1 MAVSTA
7 SSKEPNQAS
16 SAYERLEQDI
26 LTGHLK
32 PGERLRLK
40 ELIVSYNT
48 GNSPMREAL
57 SRLSA
62 RGIVTREENRGFSVP
77 HATKE
82 SLTELLK
89 TRCWIEEIGLRESIA
104 NGDNE
109 WEERIVLAF
118 HWLSQSEKSDDLVS
132 GRSPSDLKWSKHHQ
146 GFHMAL
152 ISACNSDILI
162 DFCTQ
167 LQGRSFRYFNLAKI
181 SKYANRN
188 ELEEHRE
195 LKDATLERDAE
206 LAVSK
211 LKKHYTTTHEIL
223 LTSDRFD

>member
-7 SSKEPNQAS
+7 SSKKSNQAS

-48 GNSPMREAL
+48 GNSPMRETL

-62 RGIVTREENRGFSVP
+62 RGLVTREENRGFSVP
-77 HATKE
+77 HATKK

-104 NGDNE
+104 NGDSE

-118 HWLSQSEKSDDLVS
+118 HWLSQSEKSDDLAN
-132 GRSPSDLKWSKHHQ
+132 GRSQSDLECSKYHHS
-146 GFHMAL
+146 FHMAL
-152 ISACNSDILI
+152 ISACNSEILI

-167 LQGRSFRYFNLAKI
+167 LQGRSFRYFNLAKT
-181 SKYANRN
+181 SKYPSRN

-206 LAVSK
+206 LAVSE
-211 LKKHYTTTHEIL
+211 LKKHYMTTHEIL
-223 LTSDRFD
+223 LASDRFD